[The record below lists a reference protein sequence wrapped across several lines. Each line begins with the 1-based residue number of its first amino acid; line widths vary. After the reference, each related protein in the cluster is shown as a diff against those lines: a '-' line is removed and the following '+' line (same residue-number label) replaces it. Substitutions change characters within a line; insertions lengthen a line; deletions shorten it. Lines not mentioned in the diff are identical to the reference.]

1 MKRMCCAAVALVA
14 LAAPAVAAAEFGP
27 PKPEAT
33 LLSCGEADFLVSS
46 NVDPT
51 YTYTVVQDGTKIEEG
66 SVTVNEGAKKEIIT
80 IGVRATNDSPHFI
93 TVTFGGVSISALFVH
108 CGPAA
113 GAAGEA
119 GARGAAG
126 PQGAQGP
133 AGAAG
138 PAGTAGVKGPAGGVK
153 SFKTK
158 RPTHKRKRHH
168 TTSKK
173 HPHFTG

>member
-14 LAAPAVAAAEFGP
+14 LAAPTVSTAAFGP

-46 NVDPT
+46 EVDPT

-66 SVTVNEGAKKEIIT
+66 SLTLNAGTKKEIIT
-80 IGVRATNDSPHFI
+80 IGVRATSDSPHFI
-93 TVTFGGVSISALFVH
+93 TVTFGGVSISALFLH
-108 CGPAA
+108 CGPEN
-113 GAAGEA
+113 GPAGEA
-119 GARGAAG
+119 GPRGPAG

-133 AGAAG
+133 AGS
-138 PAGTAGVKGPAGGVK
+138 AGTAGAKGPAGGVE
-153 SFKTK
+153 SSKT
-158 RPTHKRKRHH
+158 RRASHKRRRHH
-168 TTSKK
+168 TTAKK